1 MGLTSWCEDEVRADV
16 FRAPPGPRVLWRVL
30 DQGKGETVDSG
41 SAELV
46 PVRRTLALLFSLKRL
61 EVKQDLISD
70 RR

>member
-1 MGLTSWCEDEVRADV
+1 MSSEGRLVPEFYGGSLTRG
-16 FRAPPGPRVLWRVL
+16 R
-30 DQGKGETVDSG
+30 GKLLTG
-41 SAELV
+41 SVELV